1 MSQPALVVDLDGTLI
16 KTDILYENANSFIC
30 SSPLRTPQLLKWLL
44 LGKSTLKD
52 KLSERT
58 EIDAST
64 LPYNEKL
71 ISWLRDEKSN
81 GRTIILA
88 TASHR
93 SFAEQVANYLNLFDD
108 VLATD
113 KETNLRG
120 QNKADTLIKLYGEK
134 GYDYVGDCSADLP
147 VWKSANIAH
156 LVGQSEQLIKKI
168 KKLSTL
174 GRVFDNQ
181 DTPRIKTYIKAIR
194 LHQWMKN
201 LLIFVPLLAA
211 HSITDLTSVLITFLA
226 FITFGMT
233 ASSVYLLND
242 LIDVEDDR
250 HHHSKCK
257 RPFASGNLSL
267 IQGWVIWPC
276 ILIAALTLSLIFLPP
291 AFFLSLV
298 AYYTLTVAYSF
309 LLKRKAIIDVIA
321 LAMLYTMR
329 IIAGASA
336 TATMPSYWLLAF
348 SIFIFLSLALIKR
361 YSELKTAREVGKE
374 KLRGRGYL
382 QEDLEAVSAM
392 GTASGY
398 ISVLVL
404 ALYIQ
409 DPSTANM
416 YSNTQVLWA
425 ACPILIYWISRA
437 WLITHRGEMND
448 DPIVFAIKDKPS
460 WVVGILFA
468 LVFIL
473 AGVSL

>member
-16 KTDILYENANSFIC
+16 KTDILFENANTFIC
-30 SSPLRTPQLLKWLL
+30 SSPMRTPQLLSWLL
-44 LGKSTLKD
+44 SGKSTLKD

-58 EIDAST
+58 KIDVST
-64 LPYNEKL
+64 LPYNHQL
-71 ISWLRDEKSN
+71 ISWLQAEKDR

-93 SFAEQVANYLNLFDD
+93 SFAEQVADHLNLFDD

-120 QNKADTLIKLYGEK
+120 QNKADILIKLYGEN
-134 GYDYVGDCSADLP
+134 GYDYVGDCHADLP
-147 VWKSANIAH
+147 VWKSANLAH
-156 LVGQSEQLIKKI
+156 LVGRSEKLIKKI
-168 KKLSTL
+168 NQVSTL
-174 GRVFDNQ
+174 GQVFD
-181 DTPRIKTYIKAIR
+181 TSSTTKAKTYIKAIR

-211 HSITDLTSVLITFLA
+211 HSINEINSLLITFLA
-226 FITFGMT
+226 FLTFGMT
-233 ASSVYLLND
+233 ASSVYILND
-242 LIDVEDDR
+242 LIDVQDDR
-250 HHHSKCK
+250 HHHSKHK
-257 RPFASGNLSL
+257 RPFASGDLSL
-267 IQGWVIWPC
+267 IQGWIIWPC
-276 ILIAALTLSLIFLPP
+276 LLIASLTLSIAFLPF
-291 AFFLSLV
+291 AFFISLV
-298 AYYTLTVAYSF
+298 AYYTITVAYSF
-309 LLKRKAIIDVIA
+309 LLKRKAIIDVIT

-336 TATMPSYWLLAF
+336 TETMPSYWLLAF

-374 KLRGRGYL
+374 ALRGRGYL

-409 DPSTANM
+409 DPATANM
-416 YSNTQVLWA
+416 YSNTQILWA
-425 ACPILIYWISRA
+425 ACPILIYWVSRA
-437 WLITHRGEMND
+437 WLITHRGDMND

-460 WVVGILFA
+460 WIVGALFA